1 MEALQSPKWLSK
13 TKFLQLFI
21 TTYFF
26 LYIFP
31 FPLEY
36 LPFVNKVFKLYV
48 QGIEALSIWFGKNL
62 FGLEFIE
69 KLNNGSG
76 DTTFDFVKL
85 FTISVLSLLITFVLF
100 GLRKKVKTEKII
112 VFVRTY
118 GRYFLALML
127 FSYGF
132 SKFFGGQFSFPSL
145 ERLDQKIGDSSP
157 MGLLWTFM
165 GYSKIYTFFGG
176 ICQVL
181 AGCLLLFRKT
191 TVIGSLLAFAVM
203 TNIVILNFSY
213 DVPVK
218 LFSTHLAAIALLLLL
233 PNALNLFNLFFIN
246 KPTELIP
253 EPSLIANKE
262 KQMIVLILKIIFMT
276 GLQLYLVVMIVKSFF
291 YTSVQTNHL
300 KGVYYPQEFPSG
312 NQWKKFIINERYATV
327 FYNENKYEDFKYKID
342 TVQHSI
348 QLQSI
353 KDTLSISRLKY
364 QFSDKDTRMQLSG
377 IFKKDTIS
385 EKFTI
390 KREEDFELVKRS
402 FNWINEYPYNK

>member
-1 MEALQSPKWLSK
+1 M
-13 TKFLQLFI
+13 
-21 TTYFF
+21 
-26 LYIFP
+26 
-31 FPLEY
+31 
-36 LPFVNKVFKLYV
+36 